1 MYVRFVED
9 GVPVNKFAGL
19 KECTSGK
26 ADGVTDAIKG
36 VMNEIDGTWKQKL
49 VSLGTDGANV
59 MTGKHNSVLALL
71 KRDVPSLVSIHCI
84 AHKLELG
91 FQDTVKEVKL
101 FKEVKDKLQGIWKH
115 YKYSCRALC
124 EFAELVDEKA
134 YMVVKADGSR
144 RENSMCCL
152 LKTSS

>member
-1 MYVRFVED
+1 MTE
-9 GVPVNKFAGL
+9 
-19 KECTSGK
+19 
-26 ADGVTDAIKG
+26 AIKG

-84 AHKLELG
+84 AHKLELSLG

-101 FKEVKDKLQGIWKH
+101 FKVT
-115 YKYSCRALC
+115 
-124 EFAELVDEKA
+124 
-134 YMVVKADGSR
+134 VVK
-144 RENSMCCL
+144 
-152 LKTSS
+152 